1 MREQLALFDKL
12 SKELDD
18 LYHQFAKFSGLSD
31 CAFWILYTIQENGK
45 VYKQKDLCELWS
57 FSKQTINSALKVLE
71 KKGLI
76 TLASIPENKKDKQI
90 VLTEQGNKM
99 VVKQLNPFM
108 KAEEVAFE
116 KLGENEREQLLKI
129 TGKFIELLK
138 KETDKIM
145 KGENN

>member
-1 MREQLALFDKL
+1 
-12 SKELDD
+12 
-18 LYHQFAKFSGLSD
+18 
-31 CAFWILYTIQENGK
+31 
-45 VYKQKDLCELWS
+45 
-57 FSKQTINSALKVLE
+57 
-71 KKGLI
+71 
-76 TLASIPENKKDKQI
+76 
-90 VLTEQGNKM
+90 
-99 VVKQLNPFM
+99 M